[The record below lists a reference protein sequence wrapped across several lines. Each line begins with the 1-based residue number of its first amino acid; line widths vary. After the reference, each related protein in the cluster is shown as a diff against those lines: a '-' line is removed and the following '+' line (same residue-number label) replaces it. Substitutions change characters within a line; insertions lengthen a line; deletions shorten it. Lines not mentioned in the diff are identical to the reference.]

1 MLISIPLELLYDLE
15 PSGKSKSAFKSSPK
29 VLLAKTIALPLLW
42 FVHRILTTA
51 TLVEIN
57 KVLSSSSR
65 ERDQEKT
72 RQLAEKAI
80 AQYRKYEP
88 IIKILDEITAER
100 YEGLPL
106 MIRWLYKDIYRFHD
120 QLSCDIETFA
130 DILAPDDALFTELDS
145 RAEWYENSRSES
157 SLST

>member
-15 PSGKSKSAFKSSPK
+15 HPGKSKSAFKSSPK
-29 VLLAKTIALPLLW
+29 VLLAKIIALPLLW
-42 FVHRILTTA
+42 FVHRTLTTV

-57 KVLSSSSR
+57 KVLSSSSKDLDPVKIR
-65 ERDQEKT
+65 K
-72 RQLAEKAI
+72 LAEKAV

-88 IIKILDEITAER
+88 IIKTLNEISAEK
-100 YEGLPL
+100 YKGLPL
-106 MIRWLYKDIYRFHD
+106 IIRWLYKDIYRFHD

-145 RAEWYENSRSES
+145 RAEWYENSRPEP
-157 SLST
+157 SL

>member
-1 MLISIPLELLYDLE
+1 M
-15 PSGKSKSAFKSSPK
+15 
-29 VLLAKTIALPLLW
+29 W
-42 FVHRILTTA
+42 FVHRILTAA

-57 KVLSSSSR
+57 KVLSSSPG
-65 ERDQEKT
+65 ERDREKT
-72 RQLAEKAI
+72 RRLAEKAI

-88 IIKILDEITAER
+88 FIQIVEEISTEK
-100 YEGLPL
+100 YESLPL
-106 MIRWLYKDIYRFHD
+106 MIRWLYKDAYRFHD

-145 RAEWYENSRSES
+145 RVEWYENSRSEP